1 MDTVALHLKI
11 FSPPLL
17 VHLPIS
23 LRFFF
28 FINTKLAAWFHSYK
42 MTWLMLRLLPHTF
55 AGSFRMND
63 SLSVTISSVR
73 PIQRHFSKYDHSIIS
88 WFRMSKI
95 DGSYSISLPNS
106 SRKITSAVIGFLIE
120 REATRFPTYFPI
132 TQGITRLKG
141 CSKIK
146 APCYQDF
153 IYLFI
158 LACTLRLFTRCFRL
172 YLAQSIW

>member
-1 MDTVALHLKI
+1 
-11 FSPPLL
+11 
-17 VHLPIS
+17 
-23 LRFFF
+23 
-28 FINTKLAAWFHSYK
+28 
-42 MTWLMLRLLPHTF
+42 MLRLLPHTF
-55 AGSFRMND
+55 AGSFRTND

-132 TQGITRLKG
+132 IQGITRLKD
-141 CSKIK
+141 CLKIK

-153 IYLFI
+153 FFLGVHTKAVCPVFLFVFGSVYLMIIIASFFQ
-158 LACTLRLFTRCFRL
+158 LMLSLRLIWCVDVNNLNWIVLKYVWCIIRL
-172 YLAQSIW
+172 YTFFL